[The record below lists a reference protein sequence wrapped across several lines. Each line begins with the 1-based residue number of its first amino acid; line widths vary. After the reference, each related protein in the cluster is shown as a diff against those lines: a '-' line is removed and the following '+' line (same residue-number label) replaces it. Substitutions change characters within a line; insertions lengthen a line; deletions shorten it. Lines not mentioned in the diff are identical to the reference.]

1 MFAVKCNH
9 HRLLVDPHKVAICHW
24 GCGAHTQN
32 LTSQCT
38 LTKEVPLTH
47 YADRG
52 FFAGLGYDGEQYFTF
67 LDIEDSVRPVPLR
80 NIKGFFGTAT
90 VFLPSPIVARKG
102 VEIAVFPSRSS
113 STRLFLILVPKGAF
127 IRINHDAV
135 IRRPFPSCLFR
146 SEPFC
151 TVLPKRMSDPIDV
164 SREQYPPNRT
174 ACPS

>member
-52 FFAGLGYDGEQYFTF
+52 FFAGLGYLPAWDT
-67 LDIEDSVRPVPLR
+67 
-80 NIKGFFGTAT
+80 T
-90 VFLPSPIVARKG
+90 V
-102 VEIAVFPSRSS
+102 S
-113 STRLFLILVPKGAF
+113 STL
-127 IRINHDAV
+127 
-135 IRRPFPSCLFR
+135 PFW
-146 SEPFC
+146 
-151 TVLPKRMSDPIDV
+151 T
-164 SREQYPPNRT
+164 
-174 ACPS
+174 